1 MQYSSTISL
10 VVRVIDSDIFEG
22 MGEIGEDGHATDD
35 KPGDSR
41 WIRIWAT
48 DHIQSVIFYCLQFTQ
63 V

>member
-1 MQYSSTISL
+1 MN
-10 VVRVIDSDIFEG
+10 IDALIPKLS
-22 MGEIGEDGHATDD
+22 EDAHLTSKYGD